1 MSDKRKN
8 IMESA
13 MKLIS
18 QKGYHATSM
27 KEIADDLGMAKG
39 SIYNYFDSKEN
50 LMISLLR
57 YYFDPMYEKVEMV
70 RENEDDLSP
79 KEIFTRQL
87 MVQMEQQSK
96 YKEFIKMIM
105 REQVSQINEEI
116 KQFMFK
122 IRAQTINWVTRHII
136 EIYGEEVK
144 QYAYD
149 CATILIGMMR
159 EFMFY
164 VIIDKKKIEIER
176 LPGLLISV
184 LDQVVDHFKKSQNE
198 PFLTEDLLENF
209 INIEEEIRKATV
221 KKIKK
226 IIVETENLLMS
237 LNLDKNVKKKIN
249 DSLSAM
255 DEELEQ
261 ENPRIIIL
269 EGLMLVLENTGVSKL
284 DDYIKE
290 LNSKLESLT

>member
-27 KEIADDLGMAKG
+27 KEIADDIGMAKG
-39 SIYNYFDSKEN
+39 SIYNYFDSKED

-70 RENEDDLSP
+70 RENEGYLLP

-105 REQVSQINEEI
+105 SEQVSQINEEI

-122 IRAQTINWVTRHII
+122 IRAKTINWVTRHII

-144 QYAYD
+144 KYAYD

-159 EFMFY
+159 EYMFY

-176 LPGLLISV
+176 LPNLLIAV
-184 LDQVVDHFKKSQNE
+184 LDQVVDNFKQTQNE

-209 INIEEEIRKATV
+209 INIEEEIRKTTI

-226 IIVETENLLMS
+226 IINETENLLTN
-237 LNLDKNVKKKIN
+237 LNVNKNVKNKISA
-249 DSLSAM
+249 SLVAM

-269 EGLMLVLENTGVSKL
+269 EGLMLVLENAGVSKL
-284 DDYIKE
+284 DEYIKE
-290 LNSKLESLT
+290 LNSKLGALT